1 MAGCDN
7 RPMGVLPIVLM
18 IVAMKLPIIGL
29 LWFVF
34 WAGRMHD
41 AEPPAEER
49 VRRHRPRRPDS
60 PRHRGP
66 RRRGPHGG
74 GAARP
79 LSGSGHDGR
88 SHAPAVAPR
97 VAPASRH

>member
-1 MAGCDN
+1 
-7 RPMGVLPIVLM
+7 MGVLPIVLM
-18 IVAMKLPIIGL
+18 ILAMKLPILGL

-49 VRRHRPRRPDS
+49 IHRHRPLRPRPS
-60 PRHRGP
+60 HRRGP

-79 LSGSGHDGR
+79 LPAGHGSR
-88 SHAPAVAPR
+88 AHAPASAR
-97 VAPASRH
+97 HLAPAVRH

>member
-1 MAGCDN
+1 MPGCDN

-18 IVAMKLPIIGL
+18 ILAMKLPILGL

-41 AEPPAEER
+41 AEPPAEET
-49 VRRHRPRRPDS
+49 VRDRRPRRPE
-60 PRHRGP
+60 PPLRRGP

-79 LSGSGHDGR
+79 LPAGHGAR
-88 SHAPAVAPR
+88 GHAPASAER
-97 VAPASRH
+97 TAPALRH

>member
-1 MAGCDN
+1 MPGCDN

-18 IVAMKLPIIGL
+18 ILAMKVPIFGL

-41 AEPPAEER
+41 TEPPAEER
-49 VRRHRPRRPDS
+49 LRGHRPRRPE
-60 PRHRGP
+60 PPLRRGP

-79 LSGSGHDGR
+79 VPTGHGAR
-88 SHAPAVAPR
+88 VHAPATAQR
-97 VAPASRH
+97 VAPAVRH